1 MDENN
6 DKVLRKED
14 WPTMSM
20 NQLLDQKSIMFDKW
34 MFLVENNFK
43 WADQMKKG
51 IDEID
56 AIIQA
61 KVL

>member
-20 NQLLDQKSIMFDKW
+20 NQLLDQKTIMFDKW

>member
-1 MDENN
+1 MNENN
-6 DKVLRKED
+6 DQIIRKED
-14 WPTMSM
+14 WATMSM
-20 NQLLDQKSIMFDKW
+20 NQLLDQKTLMFDKW